1 MKLQKNNSR
10 LNRIGRNHRQRVRGI
25 GTLVRRKG
33 RGTCPYD
40 SILMILVHKMNITLL
55 KNKNDM
61 IKDFESLTFTIFRG
75 CSMEKFTEVM
85 WNHGLLNEYIDTG
98 KAKCV
103 RNKELPVESYLN
115 PVVTCL
121 YKFSWW
127 ESSIYPNIVFFM
139 SNMSDGFMTLCR
151 QLRKSLHCESIE
163 CRLCKNDNPFPLNE
177 FCYTNPT
184 GEVRYI
190 RSMKEDK
197 WSFFEMGKP
206 LSFEDL
212 SLYKKRLHKD
222 KMNIDIIFRY
232 LKEMGIYFETIDK
245 KIKECYSFERTT
257 I

>member
-1 MKLQKNNSR
+1 
-10 LNRIGRNHRQRVRGI
+10 
-25 GTLVRRKG
+25 
-33 RGTCPYD
+33 
-40 SILMILVHKMNITLL
+40 
-55 KNKNDM
+55 
-61 IKDFESLTFTIFRG
+61 
-75 CSMEKFTEVM
+75 MEKFTEVM

-177 FCYTNPT
+177 FCYTNPN

-222 KMNIDIIFRY
+222 KMNIDIIVRY